1 MHTHAPNSRK
11 EEVRAVWSSQEG
23 GSQEQKE
30 HTKAHRSKRVQ
41 HSEKKSSVAALMI
54 IEYEVEKV

>member
-1 MHTHAPNSRK
+1 M
-11 EEVRAVWSSQEG
+11 
-23 GSQEQKE
+23 SQEQKE

-54 IEYEVEKV
+54 IEYEVQKV